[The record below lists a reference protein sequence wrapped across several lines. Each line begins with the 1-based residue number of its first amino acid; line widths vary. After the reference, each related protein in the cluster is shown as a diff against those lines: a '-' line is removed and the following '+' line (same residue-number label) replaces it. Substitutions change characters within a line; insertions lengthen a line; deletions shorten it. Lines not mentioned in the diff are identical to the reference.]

1 MKVLRILCV
10 AVGLVLAGN
19 AWADG
24 SAPDPGA
31 LGTIEALVGYCSKA
45 APTEAAKYQEQVKQL
60 LKGQSERE
68 IAGIRGSEEYRKAYA
83 TMAEFVDK
91 VDQRNAKVA
100 CSSPVAKTK

>member
-1 MKVLRILCV
+1 MKVFRILCV
-10 AVGLVLAGN
+10 GAGLVFAGS
-19 AWADG
+19 ALADG

-45 APTEAAKYQEQVKQL
+45 APAQAEKYQEQVKQL
-60 LKGQSERE
+60 LKGQSEQE
-68 IAGIRGSEEYRKAYA
+68 IAGIRGSAEYRKAYD

-100 CSSPVAKTK
+100 CSGSVAQSK